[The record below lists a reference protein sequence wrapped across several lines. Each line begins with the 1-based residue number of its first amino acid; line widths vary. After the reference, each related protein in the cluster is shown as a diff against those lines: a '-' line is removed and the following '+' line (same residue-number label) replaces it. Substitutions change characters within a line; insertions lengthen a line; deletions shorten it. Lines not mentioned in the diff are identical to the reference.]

1 MKKLDLTLQQ
11 ILAVMEIQ
19 KETWERRREV
29 NKDDLCLL
37 VSISDVTEDI
47 ITIKRAIRI
56 KNNYEQKLD
65 SM

>member
-11 ILAVMEIQ
+11 ILSVMEIQ

-47 ITIKRAIRI
+47 VTIKRAMRI
-56 KNNYEQKLD
+56 KRNLEQRLNSK
-65 SM
+65 